1 MILAGDLSVFHEP
14 DDYTATGAKVFD
26 VTRLVFACVDLGG
39 DDVARSALAQHK
51 TLDAPLDG
59 FVFDVLFDGQPVLG
73 GYHALV
79 EAELLPRVVV
89 VAETREQDIQH
100 GPHFV
105 DLVALVDVRVLLVD
119 QVEEGPQRQ
128 EAVTFHHVSEA
139 RGERHEVVRFALPV
153 VLVPRLDDRLLHH
166 EPEPHESLHLWH
178 AGGLVALGVITI
190 WVQSFDLRCIE
201 VGFGAQ

>member
-1 MILAGDLSVFHEP
+1 MFLAGDLCIFHEP
-14 DDYTATGAKVFD
+14 DDYAATGAEVFD
-26 VTRLVFACVDLGG
+26 VPCLVFACVDLGG
-39 DDVARSALAQHK
+39 DDVACSALAQHK
-51 TLDAPLDG
+51 TLDALLDG

-89 VAETREQDIQH
+89 VAETWEQDIQH
-100 GPHFV
+100 GPHLV
-105 DLVALVDVRVLLVD
+105 DLVDVRVLLVD

-128 EAVTFHHVSEA
+128 EAVTFHHVPEA

-178 AGGLVALGVITI
+178 AGGLVALGVITV
-190 WVQSFDLRCIE
+190 WVQSFDLRCIK
-201 VGFGAQ
+201 VGVGAQ